1 MRMPTCRSRRYS
13 MTTREFVFIPM
24 FVGIILF
31 MVGAAIPAYSGNDQV
46 LFREDFHDLSA
57 WKDVFFPKISRHT
70 VYRVERS
77 GSESYLAARSD
88 ASASLL
94 VYKRPFDVY
103 EYPHVRWRWKV
114 SNIYKNAD
122 SKVKSGDDYPI
133 RIYIAFVYD
142 PQDAGPIDRAIFN
155 AARLIYGEYPPW
167 GSLNYVWSSKVLP
180 ERTIASPYTDRNRII
195 FLEKGSSHVG
205 QWVDEEVNILKDYEE
220 IFGKKPPRQATI
232 GIMNDSDN
240 TGEKST
246 SYVEFI
252 EVYRADK

>member
-1 MRMPTCRSRRYS
+1 MRKSITFLGKGILVRTLACLA
-13 MTTREFVFIPM
+13 FFIG
-24 FVGIILF
+24 VL
-31 MVGAAIPAYSGNDQV
+31 ACPAFSASDQV
-46 LFREDFHDLSA
+46 LFREDFNDLSA

-77 GSESYLAARSD
+77 GSESYLAAMSD

-103 EYPHVRWRWKV
+103 EYPNVRWRWKV
-114 SNIYKNAD
+114 SNIYRNAD
-122 SKVKSGDDYPI
+122 PKVKSGDDYPI
-133 RIYIAFVYD
+133 RIYIAFEYD
-142 PQDAGPIDRAIFN
+142 PQDAGPIDRAVFN

-180 ERTIASPYTDRNRII
+180 ERTIASPYTDRNRMI

-205 QWVDEEVNILKDYEE
+205 QWVDEEVNVLKDYEE
-220 IFGKKPPRQATI
+220 IFGKKPPRHATI